1 MIDKYELRIFF
12 SHVNFEDKIIKRLNC
27 NNLQTVI
34 DYINIVY
41 GIDIL
46 NDIN

>member
-1 MIDKYELRIFF
+1 MLNKYDLRILF
-12 SHVNFEDKIIKRLNC
+12 SYVKFEDEIIKRLNC